1 MSDAADALH
10 PALVHH
16 IVNSLGWPR
25 LRPLQEAAVA
35 PLLAGDHA
43 LLVAPTAGGKTE
55 AAFFPVLSRMLTED
69 WSGLTVLYLCP
80 LRALLNNLHVR
91 LDGYAQLVG
100 RRVGLWHGDVG
111 DGARQRWLRDA
122 PDILLTTPE
131 SLEAMLL
138 STRVEHLPWFANLRT
153 VVIDEAHAFGA
164 DDRGWHML
172 AVLERVSRLA
182 GRELQRVALSATVGN
197 PDELLGW
204 LTTTCT
210 GPRSLVQPPVGNP
223 VIPDITLDHVHSLDG
238 AATVISRLHRG
249 EKRLVFVDSR
259 ARAEQL
265 TAALRA
271 REVNTFVSH
280 GSLGREERL
289 RSEDAF
295 TNERDAVIVATSAL
309 ELGIDVGD
317 LDRMIQ
323 LDAPGTVASFLQRLG
338 RTGRRAGSSRNAL
351 FLTTSDDALVR
362 AAALLQAWSTGW
374 VEPISAP
381 VLPLHL
387 VAQQLVA
394 LVLQEGHVGRNTWK
408 AWLGDPFVFGAEAE
422 AMTDALVAHLV
433 GSGYLIDDAG
443 MLSIGPRAEGELGRR
458 HFLEL
463 VSVFTSPPLF
473 TVLHGRTEVGMVPD
487 QVLLLSPQGGARVVL
502 LAGRTWKANHLD
514 WKRRIAHV
522 EPVDAAG
529 VARWQGSAA
538 GTTQT
543 LARAARAVLSGAD
556 PAGVTLSRRATA
568 QLAAVRADFSWVAD
582 DATSVVRDQAG
593 RVRWWTFAG
602 DLPNQWIAGAL
613 EGLRQTTT
621 AVTSMSIAFDD
632 GVTLD
637 EVGTAVRGITEES
650 LSLSGAVAADA
661 VDALKFSELLPPGD
675 AQRVVLARL
684 DRRAESLTVLHEPVS
699 SISLA

>member
-1 MSDAADALH
+1 MSEAADELH

-35 PLLAGDHA
+35 PLLAGEHA

-55 AAFFPVLSRMLTED
+55 AAFFPVLSRMLTEN

-100 RRVGLWHGDVG
+100 RRVGLWHGDIG
-111 DGARQRWLRDA
+111 DGARQQMLRDA

-138 STRVEHLPWFANLRT
+138 STRVEHRQWFANLRT
-153 VVIDEAHAFGA
+153 VVIDEAHAFGG
-164 DDRGWHML
+164 DDRGWHLL
-172 AVLERVSRLA
+172 AVLERLSFLTES
-182 GRELQRVALSATVGN
+182 ELQRVALSATVGN
-197 PDELLGW
+197 PEQLLGW
-204 LTTTCT
+204 LTTTCR
-210 GPRSLVQPPVGNP
+210 GPRSVVQPPVDNAVTP
-223 VIPDITLDHVHSLDG
+223 EITLDHVGSLDG
-238 AATVISRLHRG
+238 AATVISRLYRG

-265 TAALRA
+265 TAALRE
-271 REVNTFVSH
+271 RQVNTFVSH

-351 FLTTSDDALVR
+351 FLTTTDDALLR
-362 AAALLQAWSTGW
+362 ATALLDAWSTGW
-374 VEPISAP
+374 VEPINAP
-381 VLPLHL
+381 PLPLHL
-387 VAQQLVA
+387 VAQQLLA
-394 LVLQEGHVGRNTWK
+394 LVLQESRVGKNTWME
-408 AWLGDPFVFGAEAE
+408 WLGEPFVFGPDAATHAQGIAAYLVEA
-422 AMTDALVAHLV
+422 
-433 GSGYLIDDAG
+433 GYLVDDRG
-443 MLSIGPRAEGELGRR
+443 MLGIGPRAEGELGRR

-463 VSVFTSPPLF
+463 VAVFTSPPLF
-473 TVLHGRTEVGMVPD
+473 TVMHGRTEIGMVPD
-487 QVLLLSPQGGARVVL
+487 QVLLLTPKGVDRAVL
-502 LAGRTWKANHLD
+502 LAGRTWKVNHLD

-522 EPVDAAG
+522 EPVLAAG
-529 VARWQGSAA
+529 VARWQGA
-538 GTTQT
+538 GAGVSQR
-543 LARAARAVLSGAD
+543 LARSARTVLTGAD
-556 PAGVTLSRRATA
+556 PAGVTLSKRAVA
-568 QLAAVRADFSWVAD
+568 QLAGMRSEFSWVREG
-582 DATSVVRDQAG
+582 ATSIVRDEGG

-602 DLPNQWIAGAL
+602 DTPNQWLAGSL
-613 EGLRQTTT
+613 DTLRRSSR
-621 AVTSMSIAFDD
+621 AVTGMAITFDE

-637 EVGTAVRGITEES
+637 EARAAIREVTEHS
-650 LSLSGAVAADA
+650 LTLGASVAAEA
-661 VDALKFSELLPPGD
+661 VIGLKFSQLLPAGEAD
-675 AQRVVLARL
+675 LVVLTRL
-684 DRRAESLTVLHEPVS
+684 DRRTEAATVLTEPLNSAVE
-699 SISLA
+699 

>member
-1 MSDAADALH
+1 MSAAADALH

-35 PLLAGDHA
+35 PLLAGEHA

-100 RRVGLWHGDVG
+100 RRVGLWHGDIG
-111 DGARQRWLRDA
+111 DGARQRMLRNA

-138 STRVEHLPWFANLRT
+138 STRVEHRQWFANLRT

-197 PDELLGW
+197 PDQLLGW
-204 LTTTCT
+204 LTTTCH
-210 GPRSLVQPPVGNP
+210 GPRSVVQPPVDNAVTP
-223 VIPDITLDHVHSLDG
+223 EITLDYVGNLDG
-238 AATVISRLHRG
+238 AATVISRLYRG

-259 ARAEQL
+259 SRAEQL
-265 TAALRA
+265 TAALRD
-271 REVNTFVSH
+271 RQVNTFVSH

-338 RTGRRAGSSRNAL
+338 RTGRRADSSRNAL
-351 FLTTSDDALVR
+351 FLTTTDDALLR

-381 VLPLHL
+381 PLPLHL

-394 LVLQEGHVGRNTWK
+394 LVLQEGSVGRNTWTE
-408 AWLGDPFVFGAEAE
+408 WLGEPFVFGP
-422 AMTDALVAHLV
+422 DAQELTHGLAAHLV
-433 GSGYLIDDAG
+433 EAGYLVEDGG
-443 MLSIGPRAEGELGRR
+443 MLGIGPRAEGELGRR

-473 TVLHGRTEVGMVPD
+473 TVLHGRTEIGMVPD
-487 QVLLLSPQGGARVVL
+487 QVLLLTPKGVDRAVL
-502 LAGRTWKANHLD
+502 LAGRTWKVNHLD

-522 EPVDAAG
+522 EPVQAAG
-529 VARWQGSAA
+529 IARWQGA
-538 GTTQT
+538 GTGISQR
-543 LARAARAVLSGAD
+543 LARSARTVLAGANPIGVTMSKRAV
-556 PAGVTLSRRATA
+556 A
-568 QLAAVRADFSWVAD
+568 QLAELRHEFSWVRD
-582 DATSVVRDQAG
+582 DTTSIVRDDAG

-602 DLPNQWIAGAL
+602 DLPNQWLAGSL
-613 EGLRQTTT
+613 DTLRNSTRV
-621 AVTSMSIAFDD
+621 VTGMSVSFDE
-632 GVTLD
+632 GVTV
-637 EVGTAVRGITEES
+637 EQASEAVREITERS
-650 LSLSGAVAADA
+650 LVLGVAVAADA
-661 VDALKFSELLPPGD
+661 VNGLKFSELLLPGV
-675 AQRVVLARL
+675 AEKVVLTRL
-684 DRRAESLTVLHEPVS
+684 DRRADATTVLNEPVS
-699 SISLA
+699 SVVL

>member
-1 MSDAADALH
+1 MSAAADALH

-35 PLLAGDHA
+35 PLLAGEHA

-100 RRVGLWHGDVG
+100 RRVGLWHGDIG
-111 DGARQRWLRDA
+111 DGARQRMLRDA

-138 STRVEHLPWFANLRT
+138 STRVEHRQWFANLRT

-197 PDELLGW
+197 PDQLLGW
-204 LTTTCT
+204 LTTTCH
-210 GPRSLVQPPVGNP
+210 GPRSVVQPPVDNAVTP
-223 VIPDITLDHVHSLDG
+223 EITLDYVGNLDG
-238 AATVISRLHRG
+238 AATVISRLYRG

-259 ARAEQL
+259 SRAEQL
-265 TAALRA
+265 TAALRD
-271 REVNTFVSH
+271 RQVNTFVSH
-280 GSLGREERL
+280 GSLGRDERL

-338 RTGRRAGSSRNAL
+338 RTGRRADSSRNAL
-351 FLTTSDDALVR
+351 FLTTTDDALLR

-381 VLPLHL
+381 PLPLHL
-387 VAQQLVA
+387 VAQQLLA
-394 LVLQEGHVGRNTWK
+394 LVLQEGSVGRNTWTE
-408 AWLGDPFVFGAEAE
+408 WLGEPFVFGP
-422 AMTDALVAHLV
+422 DAQELTHGLAAHLV
-433 GSGYLIDDAG
+433 EAGYLVEDGG
-443 MLSIGPRAEGELGRR
+443 MLGIGPRAEGELGRR

-473 TVLHGRTEVGMVPD
+473 TVLHGRTEIGMVPD
-487 QVLLLSPQGGARVVL
+487 QVLLLTPKGVDRAVL
-502 LAGRTWKANHLD
+502 LAGRTWKVNHLD

-522 EPVDAAG
+522 EPVQAAG
-529 VARWQGSAA
+529 IARWQGS
-538 GTTQT
+538 GTGISQR
-543 LARAARAVLSGAD
+543 LARSARTVLAGANPIGVTMSKRAV
-556 PAGVTLSRRATA
+556 A
-568 QLAAVRADFSWVAD
+568 QLAELRHEFSWVRD
-582 DATSVVRDQAG
+582 DTTSIVRDDAG

-602 DLPNQWIAGAL
+602 DLPNQWLAGSL
-613 EGLRQTTT
+613 DRLRNSTRV
-621 AVTSMSIAFDD
+621 VTGMSVSFDE
-632 GVTLD
+632 GVTV
-637 EVGTAVRGITEES
+637 EQAHEAVREITEHS
-650 LSLSGAVAADA
+650 LVLGVAVAADA
-661 VDALKFSELLPPGD
+661 VNGLKFSELLPPGV
-675 AQRVVLARL
+675 AEKVVLTRL
-684 DRRAESLTVLHEPVS
+684 DRRADATTVLNEPVS
-699 SISLA
+699 SVVL